1 MLTIH
6 IRSTDDRIESVPFE
20 SDAIVVGRAED
31 CGVRLPDRNISR
43 NHVKLTR
50 GDDGVFAQ
58 DLDSSFGTT
67 LNGARLQAGGTT
79 RLRPGDVL
87 QLGYYALQVDG
98 IEDLGPA
105 DTAEAD
111 LIVEFESEADSL
123 GSGSSLE
130 VEVVNADTDPLGV
143 PTPRPANSV
152 ATPVAEDL
160 LELPDLPDT
169 SDGEEE
175 WEEEIGTSRS
185 RGGLAKALFFLLLF
199 LAVVAGLVY
208 FIRNNVLTDDTLEES
223 RPSFLT
229 QPQDERAPSDGPA
242 PPQ

>member
-1 MLTIH
+1 M
-6 IRSTDDRIESVPFE
+6 F
-20 SDAIVVGRAED
+20 AE
-31 CGVRLPDRNISR
+31 
-43 NHVKLTR
+43 
-50 GDDGVFAQ
+50 

-67 LNGARLQAGGTT
+67 LNGSRLQAGGTT

-87 QLGYYALQVDG
+87 QLGYYAVQVDG
-98 IEDLGPA
+98 LDELGTA

-130 VEVVNADTDPLGV
+130 VEVVNADTDPFGV
-143 PTPRPANSV
+143 PAGRPANSV
-152 ATPVAEDL
+152 ATPVAD
-160 LELPDLPDT
+160 ELPALPSAATGAEGWD
-169 SDGEEE
+169 EEVE
-175 WEEEIGTSRS
+175 APRS
-185 RGGLAKALFFLLLF
+185 RGSLARALFFLLLF

-229 QPQDERAPSDGPA
+229 QPQDERAPSDRPD
-242 PPQ
+242 PTQ